1 LDQLYGLREDTESM
15 HHHLKERLG
24 NGRARCVG
32 PQRQRI
38 NLHAYQLR
46 TSMTAVLAWHL
57 RTDADLTPWFG
68 RWQPPGRAGPVAA

>member
-1 LDQLYGLREDTESM
+1 M
-15 HHHLKERLG
+15 HHHLEERRW

-32 PQRQRI
+32 LQRQRI

-68 RWQPPGRAGPVAA
+68 R